1 MNRRPFP
8 FRSLAAATTADSA
21 AAAMSYRPHFRG
33 GRSQFGR
40 GYCDRPAGP
49 GDRPEFVSG
58 DSHFSAVR
66 NANHG
71 YRPSYNAVPPP
82 QLLYRPGPWFQQP
95 GPPIAQAHQNLGP
108 RPFKHP
114 SQGRP
119 AYGNYQQFRPQQM
132 RQQFRPRATKPP
144 DYRAWEYSK
153 LKLPPHC
160 ERFTVL
166 SYNILADYL
175 AADHRHKLYF
185 HVPGYI
191 MDWNW
196 RMKNIIFELGLWSA
210 DILCFQ
216 EVDRFQDIEVE
227 LNQRGYNGIWKMR
240 TGNPVD
246 GCAIFWRA
254 SRFKMI
260 FEESFE
266 YRRFG
271 LRDNVAQ
278 ICVFESLSG
287 SGISSGA
294 STLPT
299 SSASSNRVVV
309 CNIHVLFNPNRG
321 DIKLGQ
327 IRVLLERANAVSK
340 LWNDAPIVICG
351 DFNCTPKSPM
361 YNFIKD
367 KELDLSKVAR
377 DKVSGQVSAEINR
390 PAPAYPDFRAERA
403 ATFIQAPAVDS
414 KRVEQQDLPL
424 NAQEFPRTNLSSS
437 PPSARSH
444 FQPGSPIVAET
455 DSCSTVED
463 RRQQINDLP
472 NHDAVE
478 ICAIEGMSSPSIPH
492 NILNQS
498 VSKVEGGIES
508 PILCDKGT
516 DEISM
521 LESSSKDIHSQ
532 ATKGGEYVADLLS
545 ETPDN
550 HIQHQ
555 GLSGNHSDDLSITL
569 NINSDS
575 SDNEGPSNNS
585 GGHNSSEHEA
595 VAISA
600 SASTG
605 EDKTCRVSFALKST
619 SSDNILDQK
628 FETLSL
634 DEVVNDS
641 TQKVFE
647 DSESFLCEL
656 HSKDGSSPSQKQE
669 NVFGTENFRFSPSDW
684 TPAEI
689 ELATGSA
696 DCKVMEH
703 PLKLTS
709 AYTEVESCSE
719 LRDSSGEPYVTSYHK
734 LFSGT
739 VDYIWHSQGLETVK
753 VLAPIPKHV
762 MHQSRGFPTK
772 KWGSDHIALVSE
784 FVFTK
789 DISS

>member
-294 STLPT
+294 S
-299 SSASSNRVVV
+299 ASSNRVVV

-521 LESSSKDIHSQ
+521 LESS
-532 ATKGGEYVADLLS
+532 
-545 ETPDN
+545 N
-550 HIQHQ
+550 
-555 GLSGNHSDDLSITL
+555 DLSITL

-585 GGHNSSEHEA
+585 
-595 VAISA
+595 
-600 SASTG
+600 
-605 EDKTCRVSFALKST
+605 
-619 SSDNILDQK
+619 
-628 FETLSL
+628 
-634 DEVVNDS
+634 VNDS